1 MIASL
6 LLELKVFLFIMSV
19 LVLLV
24 DILHVVA
31 VWRLKNGKII
41 PSTNSFVVFGMAL
54 SYVIT
59 MLICGF

>member
-6 LLELKVFLFIMSV
+6 LLEIKVFLFVMSV
-19 LVLLV
+19 LTLLT
-24 DILHVVA
+24 DILHVIA
-31 VWRLKNGKII
+31 VWQLKTGELI
-41 PSTNSFVVFGMAL
+41 PSVKSLVVFGMAL